1 MLAACNEPAEVA
13 FRAGAREPRS
23 RPRRRSA
30 SEGVDVAPAA
40 GEWPLAAP
48 EMLVLE
54 GRIGEGALARIAAGE
69 LTPQSRGS
77 AAVVEVLDPQPGEHV
92 LDLCAGPG
100 IKTGQIAERMGGRGE
115 TMSVELDPAR
125 AADVAA
131 QAGRLGLRTVTVVEA
146 DAAAG
151 AIAAGFDR
159 VLVDAPC
166 SDLGALAS
174 RPDARW
180 RKSQQGIERLAEVQS
195 GILARAAESL
205 RPGGTL
211 VYATCTISRRE
222 NEDRVAALREAS
234 ARAEA
239 AAARDRGPRRARPG
253 ARLPPRPPL
262 PADPSRPR

>member
-1 MLAACNEPAEVA
+1 M
-13 FRAGAREPRS
+13 
-23 RPRRRSA
+23 
-30 SEGVDVAPAA
+30 
-40 GEWPLAAP
+40 
-48 EMLVLE
+48 
-54 GRIGEGALARIAAGE
+54 GEGALARIAAGE

-151 AIAAGFDR
+151 SDRARASTASSSMLPARTSAPSPRGPTRAG
-159 VLVDAPC
+159 
-166 SDLGALAS
+166 
-174 RPDARW
+174 ARAG
-180 RKSQQGIERLAEVQS
+180 RGIERLAEVQS

-222 NEDRVAALREAS
+222 NEDRVAALREA
-234 ARAEA
+234 AAERRL
-239 AAARDRGPRRARPG
+239 AAARDRGPRRARSG

-262 PADPSRPR
+262 PADPSRPRSARPVSSSAA